1 MSTQIKRLFE
11 SAGEQSILDLEG
23 RLGFRLPADYRE
35 FLITFNGGS
44 TSPNVFLINTVQ
56 GESTLSILFGITSR
70 KAYDLWANALE
81 AYEDMDRSM
90 LPIGEDPGGNQIVMS
105 LRADAY
111 GKVYFCDHEV
121 PSPGNMSLLAST
133 FTEFLNELH

>member
-1 MSTQIKRLFE
+1 MSTQIKPLFE
-11 SAGEQSILDLEG
+11 SATDQSILELEG
-23 RLGFRLPADYRE
+23 KIGFRLPADYRE
-35 FLITFNGGS
+35 FLVTSNGGS
-44 TSPNVFLINTVQ
+44 AIPNVFLISSAQ
-56 GESTLSILFGITSR
+56 GESSLSILFGITSR

-105 LRADAY
+105 LHADTY

-121 PSPGNMSLLAST
+121 PSPGNLSLLASS
-133 FTEFLNELH
+133 FTEFLNKLH